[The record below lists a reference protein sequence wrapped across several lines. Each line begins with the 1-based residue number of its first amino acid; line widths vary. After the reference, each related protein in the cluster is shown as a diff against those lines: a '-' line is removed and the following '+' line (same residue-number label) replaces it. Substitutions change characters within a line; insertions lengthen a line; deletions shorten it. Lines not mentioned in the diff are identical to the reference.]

1 MITRN
6 EHKKS
11 YRYALEAFLI
21 NFVIALL
28 AFGWEMIRQKG
39 LFAVAGDFNVQ
50 QIPFAMY
57 ANDAIKSG
65 NVVWDWSL
73 DLGSNFIGGMTFYI
87 LGNPSFW
94 LSLLFPKRSCILSAG
109 CIY

>member
-11 YRYALEAFLI
+11 YCYALEAFLI

-50 QIPFAMY
+50 QIELKYLGF
-57 ANDAIKSG
+57 DA
-65 NVVWDWSL
+65 
-73 DLGSNFIGGMTFYI
+73 T
-87 LGNPSFW
+87 
-94 LSLLFPKRSCILSAG
+94 
-109 CIY
+109 